1 MKKITILTMAL
12 IWSVLSFAQGSK
24 PVVLVSGKAVNERNM
39 QPVDVDVRVVYQE
52 LPSGKEAGLARINPA
67 NGAYKVI
74 LAPGKKYSYKAT
86 APGYYSV
93 TKYLDVTNLKV
104 YTEIDEQN
112 LFLAPLMLDQVV
124 RINNVFFKPK
134 TAELLPE
141 SNIELESFVEFL
153 KANKKVKI
161 LLKFHTDNKG
171 EAADNMK
178 LTEDRLEVIKAILQ
192 KRGIKDDRV
201 EYKAYGDKWPAAFN
215 TTEEGRAL
223 NNRIEFVVLSLD
235 YKKYNKTKKAK
246 K

>member
-12 IWSVLSFAQGSK
+12 IWSVLSFAQSTK
-24 PVVLVSGKAVNERNM
+24 PVVLISGKAVNERNM
-39 QPVDVDVRVVYQE
+39 QPVDVDVRVIYQE
-52 LPSGKEAGLARINPA
+52 LPSGAEAGIIRINPA
-67 NGAYKVI
+67 NGAYKII
-74 LAPGKKYSYKAT
+74 LPKGKKYTYKAI

-93 TKYLDVTNLKV
+93 TKYLDVTALKA

-124 RINNVFFKPK
+124 RINNVFFKQK

-141 SNIELESFVEFL
+141 SNIELQSFVEFL

-178 LTEDRLEVIKAILQ
+178 LTEDRLEVIKTFL
-192 KRGIKDDRV
+192 KKNKIKDARI

-223 NNRIEFVVLSLD
+223 NNRMEFVVLSLD
-235 YKKYNKTKKAK
+235 YKKSKKSK